1 VTEPPGP
8 LEPIAA
14 EAPTVISGTQAGQAE
29 QAVEVR
35 TEGPVL
41 SVRHL
46 TKSYGAVR
54 AVDDV
59 TLDVFENEVLGIVGD
74 NGAGKSTFIS
84 LLMGAEHQD
93 SGDVYF
99 RGKKVHISSPIVSR
113 QELGIEVIFQDL
125 ALAPDLTVWENVYL
139 GQELHHHLIFL
150 DRPKMRA
157 RTDDV
162 LRSLGTHI
170 KATDIVSSLSG
181 GERQLAAVAR
191 AVLFDRPILL
201 MDEPTAAVSAAKAE
215 DVLVLIEHLKSR
227 GKTVVLVS
235 HRLEDVIRVCDRIAV
250 FVNSRLGYIVPAA
263 EVDIGRLAHLMFE
276 TKVKT
281 NVD

>member
-14 EAPTVISGTQAGQAE
+14 EAPAVISGTQAGQAE

-125 ALAPDLTVWENVYL
+125 ALAPDLTVWENAYL

-276 TKVKT
+276 TKVKN

>member
-1 VTEPPGP
+1 MTEPPGP

-14 EAPTVISGTQAGQAE
+14 EAPAVISGTQAGQAE

-125 ALAPDLTVWENVYL
+125 ALAPDLTVWENAYL

-276 TKVKT
+276 TKVKN